1 MACSVLLPVVL
12 AGIAWAD
19 PLTLIEN
26 QRAISGENLRAAEQ
40 QSWDPG
46 PRGILSLP
54 SPERTMVM
62 KRTLMSALGLSVAL
76 AIAFVAFRV
85 PDTDRA
91 EMIAK
96 YTNEHSRFL
105 DTADG
110 RIHYR
115 DQGPRDAPPLLLIH
129 GSNSSLHTWEPTIDE
144 LAGRYRIISF
154 DMPGHG
160 LSGPSKSRDYRAGP
174 TIDSTLRVLDAVGV
188 ERATWVGS
196 SMGGWIAWRAALD
209 VPDRVAGLVLVDAT
223 GAEADV
229 EMNLYLGAQLAET
242 WLGAKLM
249 PYITPVSL
257 VRKSLE
263 QSVAEPSQL
272 NNLTIAR
279 YWELLRFP
287 GNRQATVDRASVDRE
302 PAAWSRIGSL
312 RTPTLIIWG
321 DQDQIVPL
329 PFAEAFH
336 KAIPRSTL
344 AIMKKTGHL
353 PMEERPVD
361 FARIL
366 DDWSR
371 RHCTPCVEGMGKA
384 AMAHNAKKA
393 Q

>member
-1 MACSVLLPVVL
+1 
-12 AGIAWAD
+12 
-19 PLTLIEN
+19 
-26 QRAISGENLRAAEQ
+26 
-40 QSWDPG
+40 
-46 PRGILSLP
+46 
-54 SPERTMVM
+54 M
-62 KRTLMSALGLSVAL
+62 KNILMSALGLSVAL
-76 AIAFVAFRV
+76 AVAFVAFRV
-85 PDTDRA
+85 PDTNRD

-96 YTNEHSRFL
+96 YANEHSRFL

-115 DQGPRDAPPLLLIH
+115 DQGPRDAPALLLIH
-129 GSNSSLHTWEPTIDE
+129 GSNSSLHTWEPTVDE
-144 LAGRYRIISF
+144 LAGRYRVISF

-174 TIDSTLRVLDAVGV
+174 TIGSALRLLDAVGV
-188 ERATWVGS
+188 ERAIWVGS

-223 GAEADV
+223 GAEADA
-229 EMNLYLGAQLAET
+229 EINLYLGAQLAET
-242 WLGAKLM
+242 RLGAMLM
-249 PYITPVSL
+249 PHITPVSL

-263 QSVAEPSQL
+263 QSVADPSQV
-272 NNLTIAR
+272 NDLTIAR

-336 KAIPRSTL
+336 KAIPGSTL
-344 AIMKKTGHL
+344 SIMKKTGHL

-371 RHCTPCVEGMGKA
+371 RNCAPCVEWNGKA
-384 AMAHNAKKA
+384 ALTHAATKV